1 MNNSMTPVETTGR
14 YLVLLPEGNV
24 DSGIRA
30 LTDSTGISA
39 IARAA
44 DFEDHTFP
52 AQELESDAASIFDN
66 LGVAVV
72 SLDPDQVQSIR
83 STTASGGEVLAIEP
97 ERVVYAIGI
106 SPNMSLSSNYLK
118 GYRDAIN
125 HLVDQTIPSESQLAA
140 AAAFADGSATWGLQ
154 ATKVVDTPY
163 SGLGIKV
170 AVLDTGL
177 DLNHPDFAGR
187 TITSQ
192 SFISGEAVQDQNGH
206 GTHCIGT
213 ACGPKTPS
221 TLPRYGI
228 AYNAEIFAGKVLSN
242 RGSGADG
249 GLIAGIEWAIGKGCQ
264 VISMSL
270 GAPTRPG
277 DTYSQVY
284 EQIGQRVL
292 RQGTLIIAAAGN
304 ESDRSSGQVNPV
316 GHPANAPSLMAV
328 AALDAELQV
337 SFFSNRSINPNG
349 GQVDIA
355 GPGGNAER
363 APLPQIYSTW
373 PMPTRYRSISG
384 TSMAT
389 PHVAGIA
396 ALYAEATGQTGQ
408 ALWGLLMRDAQR
420 LLLPSAD
427 VGVGL
432 VQAPL

>member
-1 MNNSMTPVETTGR
+1 MANSMTPIETTGR
-14 YLVLLPEGNV
+14 YLVLLPEANI

-30 LTDSTGISA
+30 ITDSTGISA
-39 IARAA
+39 VARSG
-44 DFEDHTFP
+44 DFAGRTFT
-52 AQELESDAASIFDN
+52 AEELESEGASVFDA

-72 SLDPDQVQSIR
+72 SLDPDQVQSMK
-83 STTASGGEVLAIEP
+83 SATALGGTVLAIEP
-97 ERVVYAIGI
+97 ERVVYAIGD
-106 SPNMSLSSNYLK
+106 SLNTGLTSDYLK

-125 HLVDQTIPSESQLAA
+125 NLVGQAIPSEGQLAA

-187 TITSQ
+187 KITSQ
-192 SFISGEAVQDQNGH
+192 SFIRGEAVQDQNGH

-249 GLIAGIEWAIGKGCQ
+249 GILAGIDWAITNGCQ

-284 EQIGQRVL
+284 EQIGQRAL
-292 RQGTLIIAAAGN
+292 RQGTLIVAAAGN
-304 ESDRSSGQVNPV
+304 ESRDPSSGKRLSPPNPV
-316 GHPANAPSLMAV
+316 GYPANAPSLMAV
-328 AALDAELQV
+328 AALDAQLQIAA
-337 SFFSNRSINPNG
+337 FSNGSINPNG

-355 GPGGNAER
+355 GPGVNV
-363 APLPQIYSTW
+363 YSTW

-396 ALYAEATGQTGQ
+396 ALYAEATKLTGY
-408 ALWGLLMRDAQR
+408 ALWGYLLRDAQR
-420 LLLPSAD
+420 LLLLSTD

-432 VQAPL
+432 AQAPL

>member
-1 MNNSMTPVETTGR
+1 MANSMTPMETTGR

-30 LTDSTGISA
+30 FTDSTGISA
-39 IARAA
+39 VARSA
-44 DFEDHTFP
+44 DFAGRTFT
-52 AQELESDAASIFDN
+52 AEQLESEGASVFDT

-72 SLDPDQVQSIR
+72 SLDPDQVQSLR
-83 STTASGGEVLAIEP
+83 AATTLGGTVLVIEP
-97 ERVVYAIGI
+97 ERVVYAIGA
-106 SPNMSLSSNYLK
+106 SLNTGLTSDYLK

-125 HLVDQTIPSESQLAA
+125 NLVDQAIPSESQLAA
-140 AAAFADGSATWGLQ
+140 AAVFVNGSATWGLQ
-154 ATKVVDTPY
+154 ATKVIDSPY

-177 DLNHPDFAGR
+177 DLTHPDFTGR
-187 TITSQ
+187 KINSQ

-213 ACGPKTPS
+213 ACGPQNPS

-242 RGSGADG
+242 RGSGSDG
-249 GLIAGIEWAIGKGCQ
+249 GILAGIDWAISNGCQ

-270 GAPTRPG
+270 GAPTSPG
-277 DTYSQVY
+277 DTYSKVY
-284 EQIGQRVL
+284 EQIGQRAL
-292 RQGTLIIAAAGN
+292 RQGTLIVAAAGN
-304 ESDRSSGQVNPV
+304 ESRDPSTGKRLSPPNPV
-316 GHPANAPSLMAV
+316 GYPANAPSLMAV
-328 AALDAELQV
+328 AALDAQLQIAA
-337 SFFSNRSINPNG
+337 FSNGSINPNG

-355 GPGGNAER
+355 GPGVDV
-363 APLPQIYSTW
+363 YSTW

-396 ALYAEATGQTGQ
+396 ALYAEATKLNGY
-408 ALWGLLMRDAQR
+408 ALWGYLLRDAQR
-420 LLLPSAD
+420 LLLPSTD

>member
-1 MNNSMTPVETTGR
+1 MTNSMTSPEITGR
-14 YLVLLPEGNV
+14 YLVLLPEGNI

-30 LTDSTGISA
+30 FTDSTGISA
-39 IARAA
+39 VARSA
-44 DFEDHTFP
+44 DFASRTFT
-52 AQELESDAASIFDN
+52 AEQLEGTEASVFDT

-72 SLDPDQVQSIR
+72 SLDPDQVQSLGAA
-83 STTASGGEVLAIEP
+83 TVAGGMGLAIEP
-97 ERVVYAIGI
+97 ERVVYAIEANLN
-106 SPNMSLSSNYLK
+106 SSLTLDYLQ
-118 GYRDAIN
+118 GYRDAIDN
-125 HLVDQTIPSESQLAA
+125 LVDRATPSEDRLAA
-140 AAAFADGSATWGLQ
+140 AAAFANGSSTWGLQ
-154 ATKVVDTPY
+154 ATKVINSPY

-177 DLNHPDFAGR
+177 DLTHPDFAGR
-187 TITSQ
+187 KITSQ

-213 ACGPKTPS
+213 ACGPRNPS
-221 TLPRYGI
+221 ALPRYGI

-242 RGSGADG
+242 RGSGSDG
-249 GLIAGIEWAIGKGCQ
+249 GILAGIDWAITNSCQ
-264 VISMSL
+264 IVSMSL

-277 DTYSQVY
+277 DTYSRIY
-284 EQIGQRVL
+284 EQIGQRAL

-304 ESDRSSGQVNPV
+304 ESRDPITGRRLSPPNPV

-328 AALDAELQV
+328 AALDSQLQIA
-337 SFFSNRSINPNG
+337 SFSNGSINPNG

-355 GPGGNAER
+355 GPGVD
-363 APLPQIYSTW
+363 IYSTW
-373 PMPTRYRSISG
+373 PMSTRYRSISG

-396 ALYAEATGQTGQ
+396 ALYVEATKLSGY
-408 ALWGLLMRDAQR
+408 ALWGYLLRDAQR
-420 LLLPSAD
+420 LPLPSAD

>member
-1 MNNSMTPVETTGR
+1 MTNSMTSPETTGR
-14 YLVLLPEGNV
+14 YLVLLPEGNI

-30 LTDSTGISA
+30 FTDSTGISA
-39 IARAA
+39 VARSA
-44 DFEDHTFP
+44 DFASRTFT
-52 AQELESDAASIFDN
+52 AEQLEGTEASVFDT

-72 SLDPDQVQSIR
+72 SLDPDQVQSLGAA
-83 STTASGGEVLAIEP
+83 TVAGGMGLAIEP
-97 ERVVYAIGI
+97 ERVVYAIEANLN
-106 SPNMSLSSNYLK
+106 SSLTLDYLQ
-118 GYRDAIN
+118 GYRDAIDN
-125 HLVDQTIPSESQLAA
+125 LVDRATPSEDRLAA
-140 AAAFADGSATWGLQ
+140 AAAFANGSSTWGLQ
-154 ATKVVDTPY
+154 ATKVINSPY

-177 DLNHPDFAGR
+177 DLTHPDFAGR
-187 TITSQ
+187 KITSQ

-213 ACGPKTPS
+213 ACGPRNPS
-221 TLPRYGI
+221 ALPRYGI

-242 RGSGADG
+242 RGSGSDG
-249 GLIAGIEWAIGKGCQ
+249 GILAGIDWAITNSCQ
-264 VISMSL
+264 IVSMSL

-277 DTYSQVY
+277 DTYSRIY
-284 EQIGQRVL
+284 EQIGQRAL

-304 ESDRSSGQVNPV
+304 ESRDPITGRRLSPPNPV

-328 AALDAELQV
+328 AALDSQLQIA
-337 SFFSNRSINPNG
+337 SFSNGSINPNG

-355 GPGGNAER
+355 GPGVD
-363 APLPQIYSTW
+363 IYSTW
-373 PMPTRYRSISG
+373 PMSTRYRSISG

-396 ALYAEATGQTGQ
+396 ALYVEATKLSGY
-408 ALWGLLMRDAQR
+408 ALWGYLLRDAQR
-420 LLLPSAD
+420 LPLPSAD

>member
-1 MNNSMTPVETTGR
+1 MTNSMTPMETTGR
-14 YLVLLPEGNV
+14 YLVLLPEEDGG
-24 DSGIRA
+24 SGIRA
-30 LTDSTGISA
+30 LTDSTGISS

-44 DFEDHTFP
+44 DFEGHTFT
-52 AQELESDAASIFDN
+52 AEQLESTGASVFDN

-72 SLDPDQVQSIR
+72 SLDPNQVQSIR
-83 STTASGGEVLAIEP
+83 SAIASGGAILAIEP

-106 SPNMSLSSNYLK
+106 SSNMGLSSDYLK

-154 ATKVVDTPY
+154 ATKVVNTPY

-187 TITSQ
+187 RITSQ

-242 RGSGADG
+242 RGSGVDG
-249 GLIAGIEWAIGKGCQ
+249 GILAGIEWAITSGCKI
-264 VISMSL
+264 VSMSL
-270 GAPTRPG
+270 GAATRPG

-284 EQIGQRVL
+284 EQVGQRAL
-292 RQGTLIIAAAGN
+292 RQGTLIVAAAGN
-304 ESDRSSGQVNPV
+304 ESSRSSGEFNPV
-316 GHPANAPSLMAV
+316 CYPANAPSLMAV

-355 GPGGNAER
+355 GPGGNGGS

-396 ALYAEATGQTGQ
+396 ALYSEATGQTGQ
-408 ALWGLLMRDAQR
+408 ALWGLLMRDA
-420 LLLPSAD
+420 
-427 VGVGL
+427 
-432 VQAPL
+432 

>member
-1 MNNSMTPVETTGR
+1 MSDSMTLVETTGR
-14 YLVLLPEGNV
+14 YLILLPEDGIE
-24 DSGIRA
+24 SSIRA
-30 LTDSTGISA
+30 LTDSTGITSV
-39 IARAA
+39 ARSA
-44 DFEDHTFP
+44 DFADRTFT
-52 AQELESDAASIFDN
+52 AEQLETTDTAVFDN

-83 STTASGGEVLAIEP
+83 TTTAIGGAVLAIEP
-97 ERVVYAIGI
+97 ERVVYAIEA
-106 SPNMSLSSNYLK
+106 SLNTGLTSDYLK

-125 HLVDQTIPSESQLAA
+125 HLVAQAIPSESQLAA
-140 AAAFADGSATWGLQ
+140 AAAFANGSATWGLQ

-177 DLNHPDFAGR
+177 DLTHPDFAGR
-187 TITSQ
+187 KITSQ

-213 ACGPKTPS
+213 ACGSQNPS
-221 TLPRYGI
+221 TPTRYGI

-242 RGSGADG
+242 RGSGSDG
-249 GLIAGIEWAIGKGCQ
+249 GILAGIDWAITNGCQ

-284 EQIGQRVL
+284 EQIGQRAL

-304 ESDRSSGQVNPV
+304 ESRDPSTGKRLSPPNPV
-316 GHPANAPSLMAV
+316 GYPANAPSLMAV
-328 AALDAELQV
+328 AALDAQLQIAA
-337 SFFSNRSINPNG
+337 FSNGSINPKG
-349 GQVDIA
+349 GQIDIA
-355 GPGGNAER
+355 GPGVDV
-363 APLPQIYSTW
+363 YSTW

-396 ALYAEATGQTGQ
+396 ALYAEATKLTGY
-408 ALWGLLMRDAQR
+408 ALWGYLLQDAKR
-420 LLLPSAD
+420 LLLPSTD